1 MYDVFDINN
10 ANSPGDVN
18 SGPGNTEIPIKKSIK
33 RSKLNLDDIQELIDI
48 TDQ

>member
-10 ANSPGDVN
+10 VNSPGDVN
-18 SGPGNTEIPIKKSIK
+18 SGPGNMEIPIKKGIK
-33 RSKLNLDDIQELIDI
+33 QSKLNLEDIQDLIDI